1 MKHLKEEFDKLTFKE
16 TIIYSL
22 AVLCIVAGFVLLFL
36 GLYIPPTGEIH
47 ESVLTAF
54 GLILVFVGSLLG
66 ISMHYRNKQDILEAH
81 IENVLDKYIRQHGN
95 DTHTDN
101 TKPINLDKNA

>member
-1 MKHLKEEFDKLTFKE
+1 MKHLKQEFDKLTFKE

-66 ISMHYRNKQDILEAH
+66 ISMHYRNKQEMLETH
-81 IENVLDKYIRQHGN
+81 IEQLLGKYINENR
-95 DTHTDN
+95 
-101 TKPINLDKNA
+101 PIDLEKKGGEG